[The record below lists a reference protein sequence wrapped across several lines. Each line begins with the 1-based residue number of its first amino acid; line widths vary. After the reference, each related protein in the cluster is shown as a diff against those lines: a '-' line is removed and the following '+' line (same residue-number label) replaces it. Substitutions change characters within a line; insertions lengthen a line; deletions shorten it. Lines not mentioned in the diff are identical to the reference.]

1 MKNLSILI
9 GAIPLLVACQYNGPK
24 IKDIF
29 SADTSSS
36 PYKIELNKHWQIG
49 TDSTNSIKMLKL
61 LKGFEKLDTAMMSVD
76 MADTVTFFLDGYRF
90 KGTKKHFLD
99 QMEFE
104 FNRMTSFKI
113 TVYEVVPFVNDE
125 EESVNLWY
133 EQINITKE
141 GKIDTVYLYNKVKF
155 TDGKLVELLEYIQH
169 PIKVIN

>member
-1 MKNLSILI
+1 MKNSSILI
-9 GAIPLLVACQYNGPK
+9 GVIPLLVACQYNKPK
-24 IKDIF
+24 SRDIL
-29 SADTSSS
+29 SPDTSSS
-36 PYKIELNKHWQIG
+36 PYIVKQIKHWQVG

-61 LKGFEKLDTAMMSVD
+61 LKGFERLDTAMMSVD
-76 MADTVTFFLDGYRF
+76 MADTVIFFLDGYRF
-90 KGTKKHFLD
+90 DGHKKHLLE

-113 TVYEVVPFVNDE
+113 TVYEVVPLINDK

-155 TDGKLVELLEYIQH
+155 SKGKVVELLEYIQH
-169 PIKVIN
+169 PAHVIH